1 MNHNFLKNMA
11 LAALFLAIGLVL
23 PLLHRPNPR
32 CWQNAAAH
40 AHPCAAVRPDL
51 RLAVGP
57 GRRLRAAGAAL
68 GTVQH
73 ARYVPPSATAMAFEL
88 AAYGAVIGYLYA
100 RSKWRCVKAL
110 YKCLIPAMIA
120 GRIVWGRRDGR
131 ADGAGR
137 QRLYLGAVPG
147 RRPAQCPAG
156 HRPAA
161 GADPGGD
168 GAAGSD
174 EAGALYKAGSRLPAG
189 GVSGRSGGLFL
200 LPSSTYLKSKTGTA

>member
-23 PLLHRPNPR
+23 PFFTGQIP
-32 CWQNAAAH
+32 
-40 AHPCAAVRPDL
+40 
-51 RLAVGP
+51 AVGKMLLP
-57 GRRLRAAGAAL
+57 MHIPVLLCGLICGWQWGLGVGFVLPVLRSVL
-68 GTVQH
+68 FSMPVMYPT
-73 ARYVPPSATAMAFEL
+73 ATAMAFEL

-120 GRIVWGRRDGR
+120 GRIVWGAVMVVLMGLGGS
-131 ADGAGR
+131 AFTWELFLGGA
-137 QRLYLGAVPG
+137 LLNALPG
-147 RRPAQCPAG
+147 I
-156 HRPAA
+156 
-161 GADPGGD
+161 ADPGGD

-174 EAGALYKAGSRLPAG
+174 EAGALYKAGSRLSAG

>member
-1 MNHNFLKNMA
+1 MLLPMHIPVLLCGLICGWQWGLGVGFVLPV
-11 LAALFLAIGLVL
+11 LRSALFSMPVMY
-23 PLLHRPNPR
+23 P
-32 CWQNAAAH
+32 
-40 AHPCAAVRPDL
+40 
-51 RLAVGP
+51 
-57 GRRLRAAGAAL
+57 
-68 GTVQH
+68 T
-73 ARYVPPSATAMAFEL
+73 ATAMAFEL

-120 GRIVWGRRDGR
+120 GRIVWGAVMVVLMGLGGS
-131 ADGAGR
+131 AF
-137 QRLYLGAVPG
+137 YLGAVPG

-189 GVSGRSGGLFL
+189 GVSGRSGVLFL